1 MFVWLWSAMASEQ
14 YVTVVNP
21 NDVLFGRGSGPNDHE
36 GNIKF
41 RDLVAQRKAEYMAT
55 NHRQT
60 KAKIARAIVDIVLSA
75 GGRFLKKL
83 EGKEAENLGFTNGD
97 DVYVVVDDDTIME
110 KAKQALRQNRDK
122 TSSGSTPVAEN
133 NANLALAQAQ
143 AQLAAQQMMAPSLP
157 ISSLQTNLYTGSMQQ
172 QFEPVPVY
180 RVNEQPAYTDNE
192 GYATYTT
199 TLGDPDEEELFNHR
213 ASGGSHRGRKDNL
226 APPPAE
232 RVDSMQMSQ
241 LMESFRAM
249 STTHGNNSSSDTIG
263 TIDNMYT
270 GNNMSAISNMSEI
283 SISASTSLAKPSTPD
298 NEGGS
303 ERFMMSFQQTN
314 STDLDDPKWA
324 ESNNSMPPPAQS
336 SSSLPLSSSEMWSSK
351 QINSLLQAP
360 IDSISNIT
368 LDGPSPRNRP
378 ASMGTL
384 GSSGMS
390 LLLEGDESTGQILP
404 PEEK

>member
-213 ASGGSHRGRKDNL
+213 TSGGSHRGRKDNL